1 MAKSIDL
8 PSMEQQ
14 RSTSHLSGGNA
25 AYVEDLYEAYLKD
38 PNEVPPEWRD
48 YFDRL
53 PRVET
58 RTASLRDLPHSV
70 LRAQFA
76 RISKMRVRTEATR
89 SQDSQATEYER
100 KQVRV
105 VQMISAYRQRGHQK
119 ATLDPLSLHPR
130 SPVPDL
136 ELEFHELSEAD
147 LDTVFQVG
155 SLYIGK
161 ADASLAEIRAALEK
175 TYCNTIGA
183 EFMHIVNTDER
194 HWIMSRM
201 ESVRGAPALDREG
214 RISILRRLIKAEGLE
229 KSLA

>member
-8 PSMEQQ
+8 PSMELQ

-58 RTASLRDLPHSV
+58 NTASLRDLPHSV

-89 SQDSQATEYER
+89 SQDSQATEYE
-100 KQVRV
+100 
-105 VQMISAYRQRGHQK
+105 
-119 ATLDPLSLHPR
+119 LSLIHI
-130 SPVPDL
+130 
-136 ELEFHELSEAD
+136 SEP
-147 LDTVFQVG
+147 TRQ
-155 SLYIGK
+155 
-161 ADASLAEIRAALEK
+161 
-175 TYCNTIGA
+175 
-183 EFMHIVNTDER
+183 
-194 HWIMSRM
+194 
-201 ESVRGAPALDREG
+201 P
-214 RISILRRLIKAEGLE
+214 
-229 KSLA
+229 